1 MCVCDSISSSW
12 VSVLFTR
19 PVYLCLINAHVVIDG
34 ICVFVKW
41 WKLIHNCILFPWR
54 LSWLISISISCRT
67 IHHCPPSHLM
77 SSMDQFESFACTHI
91 TPTHHSV
98 CNSRWCAVQIR
109 RLSGVVASY
118 DDHRINR
125 ELFFDEHRR
134 WNLFKVCIHGFK
146 SILMQHCTA
155 WSMQM
160 EQATLF
166 ASTLLCVYLSWS
178 TRCKLQEMKRTNKL
192 IICANRVICN

>member
-19 PVYLCLINAHVVIDG
+19 PVYQCLINAHVVIDG

-54 LSWLISISISCRT
+54 LSWLTYLHLLSHYSSL
-67 IHHCPPSHLM
+67 PSL
-77 SSMDQFESFACTHI
+77 SSHVFDGSVRIICMYTHNPNSSFGLQQ
-91 TPTHHSV
+91 
-98 CNSRWCAVQIR
+98 SRWCAVQIR

-146 SILMQHCTA
+146 SKYIMQHC
-155 WSMQM
+155 M
-160 EQATLF
+160 EYANG
-166 ASTLLCVYLSWS
+166 ASNSIRKHSAVCLSI
-178 TRCKLQEMKRTNKL
+178 LEHAM
-192 IICANRVICN
+192 